1 MLSAPI
7 ISTDIFFQFCTFF
20 RCCIQTL
27 AKIVAQI
34 IAIPVILQWWKILI
48 IATCKYHK
56 VNKSLLHGLNWSNCR
71 MSKISEYAEIKGGRK
86 NANIGQN
93 RGESSIAAILG
104 ELTAAAAVE
113 RALLLSCWREVK
125 WQPSPNS
132 NIKKF
137 PNIFPLST
145 LASFKSFLGKPLNLQ
160 KPGFLTERTHGSK
173 LLIKVKYMYNNISL
187 LSKSVRKCEV
197 GVKEQMHS
205 WSCWLK
211 RGPGCCLPMSEEG
224 SVSSRGAEDWDFG
237 KNLFWKSVTFQHCDY
252 LHYHPI
258 AVPVQQCF
266 SIRGSLAVETPL
278 HTRKSLLWLF
288 LWNPPAVELQNVSFS
303 GSEPEEWWGR
313 SWKQK
318 GFSALPERYGHYFRH
333 HHHHHFH
340 KYLYRCHHGHHQII
354 CLLSSSLTLSWIY
367 HEYHI
372 AKHLLNYQKPA
383 RFRPLRLQTLKLCQC
398 DPHNGYWTLH

>member
-1 MLSAPI
+1 MQNVKNI
-7 ISTDIFFQFCTFF
+7 RIC
-20 RCCIQTL
+20 RNKTL
-27 AKIVAQI
+27 
-34 IAIPVILQWWKILI
+34 L
-48 IATCKYHK
+48 
-56 VNKSLLHGLNWSNCR
+56 
-71 MSKISEYAEIKGGRK
+71 KGGRK

-160 KPGFLTERTHGSK
+160 KPGFLTERTNGSK
-173 LLIKVKYMYNNISL
+173 LLIKAKYTTTSAFWAKVWESVKWVWK
-187 LSKSVRKCEV
+187 SKCILGAAADSRENQAAMPAAAAC
-197 GVKEQMHS
+197 
-205 WSCWLK
+205 
-211 RGPGCCLPMSEEG
+211 PPMSEEG

-237 KNLFWKSVTFQHCDY
+237 KNLFWKFVTFQHCDY

-266 SIRGSLAVETPL
+266 SISGSFAVETPL
-278 HTRKSLLWLF
+278 HTRKSLLWLS
-288 LWNPPAVELQNVSFS
+288 LWTPPAVELQNVSFS

-340 KYLYRCHHGHHQII
+340 KYLYRCHQYHGHHQII

-367 HEYHI
+367 HEYYI
-372 AKHLLNYQKPA
+372 AKHLLNHQKPA
-383 RFRPLRLQTLKLCQC
+383 RFRPLRLQTLKPC
-398 DPHNGYWTLH
+398 DPHNGYWTQH